1 MMNIFFAA
9 HCSIAKKSEITTKD
23 TANAVSFVFGMSLRG

>member
-1 MMNIFFAA
+1 MMNIFFTE
-9 HCSIAKKSEITTKD
+9 HCSIAKEAEITTKD